1 MRNFVLIV
9 VLSLFSPMVSAC
21 EPEAT
26 MQLDAVRTLYADPD
40 ISRYVCVDNAECSLE
55 EFSGQIEI
63 KVVSLNPKGA
73 AAIQVEP
80 MRKGKQYFSAIFL
93 QDQCRYKMVFAPDTT
108 LSDVKLLKT
117 QKNNFYMLRA
127 VERDSTEAWKEYEFS
142 YDPVARQY
150 TDPRTRCFK
159 AVGGKNVIVKCE

>member
-1 MRNFVLIV
+1 M
-9 VLSLFSPMVSAC
+9 LSLFSPIVVAC
-21 EPEAT
+21 EKEAT
-26 MQLDAVRTLYADPD
+26 MRLDAIRTLFADPD
-40 ISRYVCVDNAECSLE
+40 IARYVCVDNGECSIE
-55 EFSGQIEI
+55 EFSGQVEM
-63 KVVSLNPKGA
+63 KMLSLNPEGA

-93 QDQCRYKMVFAPDTT
+93 QDQCRYRMVFAPDTT

-117 QKNNFYMLRA
+117 QKNHFYMLRA

-150 TDPRTRCFK
+150 TDPRTRCFRV
-159 AVGGKNVIVKCE
+159 VGRKSVIVKCE